1 MVRNVKSFQPI
12 SQGKPQ
18 QALWI
23 IDKSA
28 GANGAGRGN
37 RGAQAQAQDE
47 DSDLEIYYVQGTVI
61 TFLCPM
67 RYA

>member
-23 IDKSA
+23 VERPDRK
-28 GANGAGRGN
+28 
-37 RGAQAQAQDE
+37 D
-47 DSDLEIYYVQGTVI
+47 DLEIYYVQGTVI

-67 RYA
+67 R